1 MLLMNTTH
9 QHIWSPPCRR
19 PSQPSPVTMCSPTST
34 HSPNSLHSPISVR
47 GSTSQGGGLY
57 TIFELT
63 AAWHGSI
70 THAMLRLLPAL
81 AHRNSFVKNLARQGG
96 LIPLL
101 LVVTKGCVNS
111 HPQTAVGA
119 YRRSN

>member
-1 MLLMNTTH
+1 MLPVHPWISIHPPTLRPPRNT
-9 QHIWSPPCRR
+9 PF
-19 PSQPSPVTMCSPTST
+19 
-34 HSPNSLHSPISVR
+34 
-47 GSTSQGGGLY
+47 QGGGLY

-96 LIPLL
+96 LLPLL
-101 LVVTKGCVNS
+101 FVVTKGCFTS
-111 HPQTAVGA
+111 HPLTAVSLSTSSLGLHGLHGQHAQHICA
-119 YRRSN
+119 YSAYLIFVF